1 MQDQALDHLLSSPG
15 TNVLSQHHHNNTL
28 WHLLLFS
35 CQFDHSI
42 YFSSLNFIESSI
54 CPLLSQSLFGKSENS
69 GKIII
74 FFSPLT
80 FNYWSMISSLH
91 PEVLVHASSRG
102 FLSCNGSAPMLT
114 MPQRIIIITEK
125 LFLYI
130 YAHQEHRFYSG
141 LHHVMSEV

>member
-1 MQDQALDHLLSSPG
+1 MITSS
-15 TNVLSQHHHNNTL
+15 
-28 WHLLLFS
+28 LLLGLMFFPS
-35 CQFDHSI
+35 TTITTHFGISYCFPA
-42 YFSSLNFIESSI
+42 SLTIQYIFH
-54 CPLLSQSLFGKSENS
+54 PLTSLEVPSVLCFPKVCLGKV
-69 GKIII
+69 KTPLKLLFL
-74 FFSPLT
+74 FFSPPT
-80 FNYWSMISSLH
+80 FNYWSIISSLN

-130 YAHQEHRFYSG
+130 YAHQEHRFYNG